1 VRISGVDVPPGYL
14 RWAAAGT
21 GVVLLGVLIAVLV
34 SVLGLFGTSTEDQ
47 GTTVQARVVTG
58 AACAK
63 AGATETVTFS
73 SGGREHRAR
82 FDGCGHAK
90 DEPVSI
96 TVPAGPLSE
105 NLVVHSANAAV
116 GDSRDGDG
124 LGLLL
129 IVVSGVAGAGYAFLI
144 RRGPR
149 VNRLPPA
156 LRLA

>member
-1 VRISGVDVPPGYL
+1 
-14 RWAAAGT
+14 
-21 GVVLLGVLIAVLV
+21 VLIAVLV
-34 SVLGLFGTSTEDQ
+34 SVLGLFGASAADQ
-47 GTTVQARVVTG
+47 GTIVQARVVTG
-58 AACAK
+58 AACVK
-63 AGATETVTFS
+63 AGATEMVTFKA
-73 SGGREHRAR
+73 GGREHKAR

-96 TVPAGPLSE
+96 TVPAGPVSG
-105 NLVVHSANAAV
+105 NLVVHSADAAV
-116 GDSRDGDG
+116 GDSQDGDG

>member
-21 GVVLLGVLIAVLV
+21 GVVSLGVLIAVLV
-34 SVLGLFGTSTEDQ
+34 SVAGLFGTSPEDQ
-47 GTTVQARVVTG
+47 GTTVRARVVAG
-58 AACAK
+58 AACADT
-63 AGATETVTFS
+63 GATETVTFTE
-73 SGGREHRAR
+73 GGRAHRVR

-90 DEPVSI
+90 DEPVAI
-96 TVPAGPLSE
+96 MLPAGPVNE
-105 NLVVHSANAAV
+105 NLVVHSAAAAV
-116 GDSRDGDG
+116 GDSQDGAG

-149 VNRLPPA
+149 VNRLPRA